1 MPSTKERRGSSDWP
15 KTQDRLLGAAMIA
28 AAAAQTVAGL
38 LHPEDSPAG
47 MVERIWGPVHIVF
60 FISLFVVLIGI
71 IRVYGLIASKS
82 GWPGLAAVV
91 LFSLGLIGFEGVML
105 LEASVVPVLAG
116 SETTRNLLDET
127 GPLMAGPL
135 GVWFICI
142 AVAFTLGAILFGVVW
157 FHAKEPPRWA
167 GPLLLSAPLF
177 AFEPPVPLWLA
188 KVGLVV
194 FSAGITGL
202 GWGVW
207 KRSK

>member
-1 MPSTKERRGSSDWP
+1 MPSKIERPGSTDRP
-15 KTQDRLLGAAMIA
+15 KTQDRLLGAALIA
-28 AAAAQTVAGL
+28 SAAAQTVAGL

-47 MVERIWGPVHIVF
+47 MAEWIWGPVHIVF

-71 IRVYGLIASKS
+71 IRVYGLISSKS

-91 LFSLGLIGFEGVML
+91 LFSLGIIGFEGVML
-105 LEASVVPVLAG
+105 LEAAVVPVLAG

-127 GPLMAGPL
+127 GPLFAGPL

-142 AVAFTLGAILFGVVW
+142 AVAFTLGAILFGLLW
-157 FHAKEPPRWA
+157 FRAKEPPRWA
-167 GPLLLSAPLF
+167 GPLLFSAPLF

-194 FSAGITGL
+194 FSVGIAGL

-207 KRSK
+207 TRSK